1 MGVSESI
8 AQRIPRATSPSNTS
22 GLAESDLQLLEPSGE
37 AVGSAFEVS
46 STTSVK
52 VAFGDV
58 SVIDDEEAVRLASTK
73 DRDSSPWLKEWEE
86 PEGQT
91 ATWSSTE
98 KTHTFAQTPET
109 VIEPDSDSATN
120 YQSDSPT
127 DSYSLVSA
135 EAQREAA

>member
-1 MGVSESI
+1 MNGSI
-8 AQRIPRATSPSNTS
+8 APQIPRATSPSNTS
-22 GLAESDLQLLEPSGE
+22 SLAESHLQLLEPSGE
-37 AVGSAFEVS
+37 AVGSTFEVS

-58 SVIDDEEAVRLASTK
+58 SLIDDEEVVR
-73 DRDSSPWLKEWEE
+73 LKEWEG

-91 ATWSSTE
+91 ATWLSTE
-98 KTHTFAQTPET
+98 KTHAFAQTPET

-120 YQSDSPT
+120 YQSDSPI

-135 EAQREAA
+135 EAPCEAA